1 MTIKEYENATD
12 EELVKLSSEGDTG
25 AADILLRRY
34 KKIVTGTA
42 RFYFIKGAERDDV
55 IQEGMIGLFEAI
67 RDYKPSEG
75 TDFKHFAELCVTRQI
90 LNAVSHA
97 GRKKHKIL
105 NESLS
110 LDDRVPD
117 DNGGKMQNVGDTVA
131 ADRIYEPEPQAM
143 ANLTLARIKELA
155 ESMLSP
161 LEHEVWELMISGYD
175 TAEIAEKTG
184 RSRKSVDNAVQRIK
198 KKIQKYLS

>member
-1 MTIKEYENATD
+1 MTVNEYENAAD
-12 EELVKLSSEGDTG
+12 EELVRLSAGGDTG
-25 AADILLRRY
+25 ATDVLLRRY
-34 KKIVTGTA
+34 KKIVTGAA
-42 RFYFIKGAERDDV
+42 RFYYMKGAERDDV

-97 GRKKHKIL
+97 GRKKHRIL

-110 LDDRVPD
+110 LDDRMPD
-117 DNGGKMQNVGDTVA
+117 SGGSPAQNVGDTVP

-143 ANLTLARIKELA
+143 ASVTLAKIKELA

-161 LEHEVWELMISGYD
+161 LEREVWDLMISGYD
-175 TAEIAEKTG
+175 TAEIAGMTG

-198 KKIQKYLS
+198 RKIHKYLE

>member
-12 EELVKLSSEGDTG
+12 EELVKLSAEGDTG

-42 RFYFIKGAERDDV
+42 RFYFMKGAERDDV

-117 DNGGKMQNVGDTVA
+117 DDGRKMQNVGDTVA